1 MSETKKV
8 KMSDTQGKR
17 RRRRKS
23 PQDESA
29 AEQEPKKASR
39 GSSKKKQ
46 AQPDGNGDGEDKII
60 REPKPLYMK
69 KRSIEDVK
77 PYRDGPGTT
86 PPKELVIARRL
97 MILHEYARGVSPET
111 ISWELECKEDIVH
124 REIEIALSAIAKDYS
139 SLPPQ
144 QAFARYVVFQTN
156 IINKLQ
162 RSYETLSQDTT
173 AKAATAAISALKA
186 QSDIYDKIFQKGIDF
201 GVITQKVQ
209 RSSKTAQYLQSS
221 PQELTIILE
230 QEINQ
235 MLIMLDEIDPEA
247 TTKFK
252 RLLQNPPKPASVKKQ
267 QALEAQPGTLLE
279 TNPLQPTKPDASKP
293 KKEDSNKKKTNESK
307 PEKSPDLSWMF
318 KQGAKASKTQDEMT
332 PQERQ
337 LQNEEELTQ
346 KLLKAKEPPAEFSQ
360 SNKPSKPNQATGQ
373 QIQNFLIP
381 PSKKEE

>member
-8 KMSDTQGKR
+8 RMSDSQGKR

-23 PQDESA
+23 PQDELPA
-29 AEQEPKKASR
+29 KAEPKKATK
-39 GSSKKKQ
+39 GSSKKKSTQ
-46 AQPDGNGDGEDKII
+46 SDTNGDGEQKLI

-69 KRSIEDVK
+69 KRNIEDVK

-111 ISWELECKEDIVH
+111 IAWELECKEEIVH
-124 REIEIALSAIAKDYS
+124 REIEIALSSIAKDYS

-186 QSDIYDKIFQKGIDF
+186 QSDIYDKIFQKGMEF

-252 RLLQNPPKPASVKKQ
+252 RLLQNPPQPASVKKQ

-279 TNPLQPTKPDASKP
+279 TDPLQSTKPNRSKP
-293 KKEDSNKKKTNESK
+293 KKDDSDKEKTNESK
-307 PEKSPDLSWMF
+307 PDKSPDVSWMF
-318 KQGAKASKTQDEMT
+318 KQGAKASKTESEMT
-332 PQERQ
+332 PQEIE
-337 LQNEEELTQ
+337 LQKEEELTQ
-346 KLLKAKEPPAEFSQ
+346 KLINAKQPPAEFSQ
-360 SNKPSKPNQATGQ
+360 SNKTNTPNQATGQ
-373 QIQNFLIP
+373 EIQNFLIP